1 MRLVDL
7 LKRRIVR
14 LLTTP
19 GEELGRWTRILQFQI
34 GLWRFCIRRLR
45 ENNVLAMS
53 AALSFRTILAMV
65 PILILAF
72 LMLKPLGVVED
83 SKKVLRDLMQDSGLA
98 QIVYVESSQS
108 QPTSAPASN
117 DGNDRIT
124 LVEKIESAIDHA
136 EGKLTVGRL
145 GPIGVVLLIWTTLTL
160 LTTME
165 RCLNRIFEAPRT
177 RALSRRILL
186 YWSAMTLGPLVLI
199 TVRYAGD
206 KATDAAQNMPV
217 LSWVIWWIGWAG
229 PIVVGVVLLAVLYKL
244 MPNTRVRFRSAVTG
258 AIVAVLL
265 WMIARWGF
273 ALYVEN
279 VGKQNIYGAMGL
291 VPLFLMWLNLSW
303 WIFLFGAE
311 LAHTAAN
318 LSRMQSAEKRKTH
331 LLGPWDLLAA
341 MVAVARGNVVGEGPV
356 PIEQVSAALNLSDES
371 AEDLLSRLCSNG
383 FVCRVADEESGIY
396 LPARSA
402 DGIRVSDI
410 LRIGF
415 AYGPGGS
422 DRKDAS
428 EIDEAIRLVRRRT
441 DAGIEKL
448 TIAEIIS

>member
-7 LKRRIVR
+7 LKQRIVR

-19 GEELGRWTRILQFQI
+19 GEELGRWTRILQFHI
-34 GLWRFCIRRLR
+34 RLWRFCVRRLR

-83 SKKVLRDLMQDSGLA
+83 SKKVLRDIMQDSGLA
-98 QIVYVESSQS
+98 QIAYVESSQS

-117 DGNDRIT
+117 DSNDRIT
-124 LVEKIESAIDHA
+124 LVEKIESAIDRA
-136 EGKLTVGRL
+136 EGQLTVGRL
-145 GPIGVVLLIWTTLTL
+145 GPIGAVLLIWTAMTL
-160 LTTME
+160 LMTME
-165 RCLNRIFEAPRT
+165 RCLNRIFEAPR
-177 RALSRRILL
+177 SRSLARRMLL
-186 YWSAMTLGPLVLI
+186 YWSVTTLGPLVLI

-206 KATDAAQNMPV
+206 KATEAARNMPV
-217 LSWVIWWIGWAG
+217 LSWVIWWIGWVG

-244 MPNTRVRFRSAVTG
+244 MPNTRVRSRSAVAG
-258 AIVAVLL
+258 AIVAVPL
-265 WMIARWGF
+265 WLIARWGF

-279 VGKQNIYGAMGL
+279 VGKQSIYGALVL

-318 LSRMQSAEKRKTH
+318 LSRMQSEGKRKTH
-331 LLGPWDLLAA
+331 LSGPWDLLAA
-341 MVAVARGNVVGEGPV
+341 MVVVARGNVAGEGPV
-356 PIEQVSAALNLSDES
+356 PIEQVSAALNLSDEA
-371 AEDLLSRLCSNG
+371 AEDLLSRLSSSG
-383 FVCRVADEESGIY
+383 FICRVAGEGAGAY
-396 LPARSA
+396 LPTRAANR
-402 DGIRVSDI
+402 IQVSDI
-410 LRIGF
+410 LQIGF

-422 DRKDAS
+422 DRKDSS
-428 EIDEAIRLVRRRT
+428 EIAEIVRQVQRRT
-441 DAGIEKL
+441 ETGIEKL
-448 TIAEIIS
+448 TIAEIIY